1 MNNHQNRKR
10 SNELFYL
17 ENLCVLSHSLLKKL
31 MTKGTKSDT
40 KKKSRKSIPTQT
52 AHKLL
57 YLVDLRLFLLLL
69 GHLLLNDE
77 ILDLE
82 PGEVLLVLEVVS
94 PLLQQLFDY

>member
-1 MNNHQNRKR
+1 MCVISFSFEETYDERYQKR
-10 SNELFYL
+10 Y
-17 ENLCVLSHSLLKKL
+17 
-31 MTKGTKSDT
+31 

-94 PLLQQLFDY
+94 PLLQQLFDN